1 MSAGHPIG
9 REGETSQEKL
19 FEFFRACLLQGEWEL
34 AQACVPQLK
43 EWQGGPQV
51 EELLQAITACP
62 YQLRWETVGSPH
74 RLAWLWLLVLE
85 KWSQERIPVI
95 ARSELEFLLLLE
107 ELEDTVP
114 KSVLKELYKAF
125 LHSHS
130 SGLPREKKKEMSPQ
144 NLSQDVL
151 SCLWNLLVNKPRLA
165 QALAACLLADGT
177 DCAMMEYSA
186 CLQKMFTDF
195 LLQAVG
201 SLRSPGTGDG
211 TAQQRHTAE
220 QIYSVLSVL
229 PYEPERQSREQQQ
242 LCEAL
247 WEASWGQDSFLLE
260 ERVLSCLLRPRC
272 HGLVVLYSSVATVR
286 RKGKLLQDLHSA
298 QDSKELYEAEKG
310 LLGLFSHCD
319 RTSAWQTIYFD
330 CHSSGK
336 HFLEQVLLTALSL
349 IKREDFSSLDQLLK
363 QEFQP
368 LSRLLLLLGWTH
380 CQSVE
385 SAKTLLCILHENKN
399 LYCDSMLKEFGDGL
413 SVQLGIL
420 EWCSENSNS
429 IPGKETLQ
437 LLHSLDCHSALF
449 ILHSLT
455 SLPALQEG
463 QVLDLLQGL
472 SEPHS
477 SGQSDTLSCASVVA
491 RRNVVLFQGFCAMKY
506 AIYALCANAH
516 RYLCCQVCTDW
527 CSEVQSEESWPCQDH
542 ISAQGKP
549 LLFQDYVSKCQSCLD
564 AVPDIF
570 RLELLENIYSLLF
583 LCDDNVGMEKIEKL
597 CDVHKGNLGEK
608 KIQPTSL
615 GRNGEHS
622 SHLADSFGGGR
633 NEEET
638 ASDSAQQSKVQTQ
651 GQNFR
656 YLNLKQ
662 FITGANGF
670 LANEVTMEIF
680 LEMLKENLKGINS
693 NILLEDNKMLARE
706 TEFAECLNCSITM
719 ETFDSRFKRLSQ
731 HVSEAQW
738 RFQIVTS
745 NKTHEGQVCDM
756 QKSLAVSVRHG
767 SMKRRVA
774 VGSAV
779 DTASQR
785 EPEETAL
792 DTHQSLLVPMMLS
805 PPDSLLVSCILRS
818 NFAEGHQV
826 AQMFGLESSVCYGE
840 LLFMERYQQVLDE
853 LAQVEQKIESQTAE
867 GSGRRV
873 SSGRSTLQAIG
884 SAAAAGMVFYSISD
898 VADKLLSSPGKQLPT
913 LQESYWLNNMVLE
926 AKSPL
931 RGPLDELS
939 SPGMAAFDLACTQ
952 CQLWKTSK
960 QLLEIADRRLHSSLE
975 SRGLKADHTVTHP
988 EGLRGF
994 PAVLQQIG
1002 KILNHTPTAKGQAK
1016 LEGSEEKTW
1025 SPFSCSAVEVLLS
1038 CYPCLTEEGI
1048 TAQLLTTQRFEQ
1060 VVHTLAGAADV
1071 TGEMRGTGL
1080 LGALVEQAS
1089 LRLAELEAHPVR
1101 SQMKQLLRSVDQ
1113 HFQVQ
1118 ESAAHSVDYI
1128 RTFFDYV
1135 NTLAGVLVHS
1145 QSSESELA
1153 CEVKLGNPLLVLQQ
1167 TPSQHLT
1174 HLLFERQVPPDRLSS
1189 LLYHEELNISVQQV
1203 IVQRCCESLPLWDT
1217 RRQRQDPAL
1226 LDGITAL
1233 LQQYAQPHVSHLGTT
1248 LPLLPK
1254 PSEESEEPSSPPLS
1268 PGGNSTQ
1275 LFLTP
1280 SALSFLKSCSSL
1292 LAVVACLSTS
1302 KGTRVAKSGLSS
1314 WREFRGKR
1322 EAPLDMEQISKECE
1336 QLLREF
1342 PVLQGF
1348 LHVICEPVVGNQLEG
1363 SGLVAAL
1370 CGKSSTSL
1378 AFSGLHCGST
1388 RNVATDAFQQ
1398 ALSSK
1403 DFGRALC
1410 VLELYG
1416 QEHKGVGPLK
1426 DIVLS
1431 CAAVE
1436 EPDGIKHVFRVK
1448 HPDLRARLTL
1458 ECLKKWPL
1466 EASLEVL
1473 LYCLSATETA
1483 PELKGKLELKK
1494 QELQVYQKILSL
1506 SDTLPWTEWQDLQ
1519 RDSTRMPEVVMFV
1532 VLRAN
1537 EFELCEKWVEL
1548 HPISPELL
1556 LRLQTD
1562 HLLHLLDRGLTEEAF
1577 ELLESLSSPALRL
1590 QVSERALDQRP
1601 GLAVCH
1607 FLADYLTSQ
1616 FQSSMTLA
1624 RQCEIQAMRIGS
1636 KLLLLL
1642 PEVARQDYFHLLCSP
1657 LLMLEQLLMNMKVD
1671 WAALAVRTLQ
1681 QLLVGQEAG
1690 FTGEDIDSLLSNY
1703 AHKALEFPFSLR
1715 ERTRSDS
1722 VISLQDLL
1730 NQNPGQD
1737 SFSSAPAGESVSPPI
1752 PGGTLLQKPSTP
1764 RDRERMTHRL
1774 KPPTEFTPPGK
1785 PPDKRNWVPDHSQ
1798 CVCMACR
1805 KEQFTMF
1812 NRRHHCRRCGRL
1824 VCNSCSSRKMRV
1836 EGCRDEAVRVCDQCY
1851 NFFYQPAEEESEPE
1865 EVSGSPCPGDVG
1877 FASILQLPEMPLRQ
1891 HKLGLNEAENEI
1903 ERSEFYYEQAPS
1915 ASLCVAILNLHSN
1928 HIACGHQLIDQCREL
1943 SQGLNNPEVDARLL
1957 IDIMKQLLFSAKVM
1971 FVKVG
1976 QSQDLALCDSY
1987 ISKVDVLKIL
1997 VTANYKYIPS
2007 LDDILQ
2013 PAAVTRLR
2021 NQLLEAEY
2029 YQLAVEVS
2037 TKSALDPSGVWHAW
2051 GMATLKAGNLTVARE
2066 KFSRCLKAPLDLNQ
2080 LTQGSRLLQDI
2091 VQHLES
2097 NVKTPHSLPDNDILA
2112 SLRELEEALTETA
2125 GTDKPDGRI
2134 QQSSSYQECLYYL
2147 HAYGTNL
2154 AITSF
2159 YMRHDCMREALL
2171 HLLNK
2176 ESPEEV
2182 FLEGIFITC
2191 YERGKLHLLENLLES
2206 LDSSLESWS
2215 RYLIAACQHLQKR
2228 SFFNILYELQQ
2239 FMKDH
2244 VRAAMTCIRFFT
2256 HKAES
2261 YVDLGEKQKW
2271 LIKAKDHLKTYL
2283 QEHQGRSSAR
2293 RKSPSTFRKKMSST
2307 DMSRHINTIELQIEV
2322 TKFLQ
2327 RCESSGTS
2335 RITSLPPAT
2344 LFGNSLM
2351 KEDVACKVMLGGKN
2365 IEEGFGVAF
2374 RVIQDFQLEAGTVYT
2389 KAAKRL
2395 VKQRQY
2401 KEIRQLL
2408 KCVSESGAATK
2419 NDCDDIILSCVV
2431 AADKGPANAKELES
2445 LILEMKNT
2453 DSKIKAYLL
2462 CSKLRPAYLLAVK
2475 LELPQATQL
2484 VQEVLQAA
2492 ESDRDT
2498 MMQTIC
2504 QQWLSEHQGKA
2515 AVRQS
2520 RAGTHR

>member
-1 MSAGHPIG
+1 MAAGHPFG
-9 REGETSQEKL
+9 REAETSQEKL

-51 EELLQAITACP
+51 EEILKAIIACP

-74 RLAWLWLLVLE
+74 CLAWLWLLVLE
-85 KWSQERIPVI
+85 KWSQEQIPVI
-95 ARSELEFLLLLE
+95 ARSELEFMLLLE
-107 ELEDTVP
+107 ELEGTVP

-151 SCLWNLLVNKPRLA
+151 SCLWDLLVNKPRLA
-165 QALAACLLADGT
+165 QALAACLLADG
-177 DCAMMEYSA
+177 
-186 CLQKMFTDF
+186 
-195 LLQAVG
+195 
-201 SLRSPGTGDG
+201 DG
-211 TAQQRHTAE
+211 TVQQRHTAE

-229 PYEPERQSREQQQ
+229 PYEPERQSRELQQ

-247 WEASWGQDSFLLE
+247 WEASWGQDSPLLE

-272 HGLVVLYSSVATVR
+272 HGLVVLYSSVATVH

-298 QDSKELYEAEKG
+298 QDSKELSEAEKG
-310 LLGLFSHCD
+310 LLALFSHCD

-413 SVQLGIL
+413 SAQLGVL

-463 QVLDLLQGL
+463 QVLDLLHGL
-472 SEPHS
+472 AEPPS

-516 RYLCCQVCTDW
+516 RYSCCQVCSDR

-549 LLFQDYVSKCQSCLD
+549 LLFQDYVSKCQSYLD

-583 LCDDNVGMEKIEKL
+583 LW
-597 CDVHKGNLGEK
+597 EK
-608 KIQPTSL
+608 KMQPTSL

-622 SHLADSFGGGR
+622 SQLADSFGGGR

-638 ASDSAQQSKVQTQ
+638 ASDPPQQSKVQTQ
-651 GQNFR
+651 GQNFS

-662 FITGANGF
+662 FITGADGF

-693 NILLEDNKMLARE
+693 NILLEDNKMPAGE

-719 ETFDSRFKRLSQ
+719 ENFDSRFKRLSQ

-745 NKTHEGQVCDM
+745 NKTHVNCLMCVKSKVSTLQCKFQCLFKFTIHSRYLSNWKKKIFCWFGVTCISLENTEGQVCDV

-774 VGSAV
+774 DGSVV
-779 DTASQR
+779 DAASQR
-785 EPEETAL
+785 APEETAL

-805 PPDSLLVSCILRS
+805 PPDSLLVSCILRG

-913 LQESYWLNNMVLE
+913 LQESYWMTNMVLE

-931 RGPLDELS
+931 RGLLDELS
-939 SPGMAAFDLACTQ
+939 SLGMAAFDLACTQ

-1048 TAQLLTTQRFEQ
+1048 TAQLLITHRLEQ
-1060 VVHTLAGAADV
+1060 VVHTLASAADA

-1089 LRLAELEAHPVR
+1089 LRLAELESHPVR

-1145 QSSESELA
+1145 QSSESAELG

-1174 HLLFERQVPPDRLSS
+1174 HLLFERQVPPDRWVRADP
-1189 LLYHEELNISVQQV
+1189 LLLLLLLPFCQQV

-1233 LQQYAQPHVSHLGTT
+1233 LQQYAQQHVSHLGTT

-1268 PGGNSTQ
+1268 PGGSSTQ

-1388 RNVATDAFQQ
+1388 RSVATDAFQQ

-1403 DFGRALC
+1403 DIGRALC

-1431 CAAVE
+1431 CAAVD

-1448 HPDLRARLTL
+1448 HPDLRARLAL

-1483 PELKGKLELKK
+1483 PELRGKLELKK

-1519 RDSTRMPEVVMFV
+1519 RDSTRTPEVVMSV

-1556 LRLQTD
+1556 LRLQID

-1590 QVSERALDQRP
+1590 QVSECALDQRH

-1616 FQSSMTLA
+1616 FQSSMTLT

-1690 FTGEDIDSLLSNY
+1690 FTGKDIDSLLSNY
-1703 AHKALEFPFSLR
+1703 ANKALEFPFSLR
-1715 ERTRSDS
+1715 ERTRSDT

-1798 CVCMACR
+1798 SVCMACR

-1824 VCNSCSSRKMRV
+1824 VCNSCSSRKMQV

-1851 NFFYQPAEEESEPE
+1851 NFFYQLAEEESEPE

-1928 HIACGHQLIDQCREL
+1928 HIACGHQLIEQCREL

-2013 PAAVTRLR
+2013 PTAVTRLR

-2029 YQLAVEVS
+2029 YQLAVS

-2112 SLRELEEALTETA
+2112 SLRELEEALAETV

-2147 HAYGTNL
+2147 HSYGTNL

-2182 FLEGIFITC
+2182 FLEGIFIPC
-2191 YERGKLHLLENLLES
+2191 YESGKLHLLENLLES

-2283 QEHQGRSSAR
+2283 QEHQGRGSAR

-2327 RCESSGTS
+2327 RCENSGTS
-2335 RITSLPPAT
+2335 RITSLPLAT

-2395 VKQRQY
+2395 VKQHQY

-2419 NDCDDIILSCVV
+2419 NDCDDIILNCVV
-2431 AADKGPANAKELES
+2431 AADKGPANAKELEC

-2484 VQEVLQAA
+2484 VQEVLHAA